1 MGHSPRPPPP
11 LECVRRPARLR
22 AGFSYALPYVLL
34 LVQMPPAPP
43 ARCAI
48 YSAGST
54 KRREARKIFRL
65 LGLQRQ
71 KKQVEEGTSNECE
84 CTQSESR
91 YLLCSVISLRESK
104 ARKGKD
110 LLQGREREQRQR
122 QTKSKGTDSL
132 HPTLRTSRDGAKH
145 DVAHRKAKTS
155 QIASEKHEVRR
166 RTKQSTTSSKQS
178 TTSSKPSMASS
189 KPSMASEA

>member
-1 MGHSPRPPPP
+1 
-11 LECVRRPARLR
+11 
-22 AGFSYALPYVLL
+22 
-34 LVQMPPAPP
+34 MPPAPP

-65 LGLQRQ
+65 LGLHRQ
-71 KKQVEEGTSNECE
+71 KKQVEEGTSNAR
-84 CTQSESR
+84 SR
-91 YLLCSVISLRESK
+91 SPGPAVFFCDLPARKEQEK
-104 ARKGKD
+104 AWKGKD

-122 QTKSKGTDSL
+122 QTKSKEIDSL

>member
-1 MGHSPRPPPP
+1 M
-11 LECVRRPARLR
+11 LR
-22 AGFSYALPYVLL
+22 AFVSTNGAP
-34 LVQMPPAPP
+34 PP

-54 KRREARKIFRL
+54 KRREARKNFRL

-145 DVAHRKAKTS
+145 DVAHRKANQPDRERKARSTS
-155 QIASEKHEVRR
+155 TNEAKHDVVEAKHDVVEAKHGVIKAKHGVRSISLKHKSCAYCNLRKAFFASPQEE
-166 RTKQSTTSSKQS
+166 
-178 TTSSKPSMASS
+178 P
-189 KPSMASEA
+189 